1 MTLNGFGFIIHT
13 YTSETEMQMITP
25 SKLQELISHTPHTL
39 ATVLDFSGYT
49 GAQFKSAEFIGI
61 TNSGQFCYKV
71 VYHDECGTGE
81 AVGKVFLAYKKDG
94 TVVADY

>member
-1 MTLNGFGFIIHT
+1 MTLNSFGFIIHT

>member
-1 MTLNGFGFIIHT
+1 
-13 YTSETEMQMITP
+13 MITP
-25 SKLQELISHTPHTL
+25 VKLQELISHTPQTL

-71 VYHDECGTGE
+71 MYHDESGTGE
-81 AVGKVFLAYKKDG
+81 DVGKVFLTYKKDG
-94 TVVADY
+94 SVIADY